1 MDYLLHIQNKNLL
14 FHFSYIDI
22 SPMSKGVTLSFPVLS
37 SLQKRKKKKKTQ
49 NQVFT
54 FSTKP
59 QNLCIITLI
68 TIPIYILPTKKKKES
83 LFLYSLLL
91 HLHRPPQSS
100 PSHLSYYFSTFSNF
114 IFYLYVQT
122 LKKGKTNT
130 AG

>member
-37 SLQKRKKKKKTQ
+37 SLQKRKKKKTQ

-68 TIPIYILPTKKKKES
+68 TIPIYILPTKKKKEKKKKKKAY
-83 LFLYSLLL
+83 FYIPYCFTFTDHPRVVL
-91 HLHRPPQSS
+91 HICLIIFPHFPTLSS
-100 PSHLSYYFSTFSNF
+100 TCMYKY
-114 IFYLYVQT
+114 
-122 LKKGKTNT
+122 
-130 AG
+130 